1 MSENDTINYDIVIVG
16 GGPAGIATAIHLKQL
31 SKKKNKELN
40 ICIIEK
46 SAELGSHII
55 SGAIIDIRSLEE
67 LFPDYNIANN
77 NILSPVLNESFF
89 YLTKNRSFK
98 ISNILIPKCLTNS
111 NCYIVRLGH
120 LVRWLGGKA
129 EELGVDIF
137 TGFTAKNI
145 LYNKNKEVCGI
156 KTGDFGIDKY
166 GQKSNIFQ
174 EGLKIQAKYT
184 ILAEGSRGHLGK
196 EIIKKFKLDSLKNSQ
211 TYSIGIKE
219 NWEIESKDY
228 SQGDVIH
235 TIGWPLNQKA
245 SGGAFL
251 YYLEKNILSI
261 GMVIDLDYRNTWFS
275 PFDEFQNYKS
285 HKLISNILKGGKRLS
300 YGARSITNGGLL
312 SLPKISFPGG
322 LLVGCEAGFLNSS
335 RLKGVHTAI
344 KSGMLAAETIMDSY
358 LSSKQSI
365 NNDLIQY
372 NSLFKKSW
380 LHKELYLSRNFKLW
394 NKKPK
399 LIGCMMSFTEQM
411 LLKEKFKFD
420 LKNHKEDNACLN
432 DKKNSKY
439 IKYPKPD
446 NILTFDKESSVQ
458 LSNTHHQ
465 KNQPIHL
472 KIINQNIPIKTNL
485 IQYGAP
491 EVRYCPAGVYKFEK
505 DNNNKFN
512 FVIEAENCIH
522 CKTCD
527 IKDPT
532 QNIIWTPPQGGEGPI
547 YDGM

>member
-16 GGPAGIATAIHLKQL
+16 GGPAGLATAIHLKQL

-46 SAELGSHII
+46 SPEIGSHII

-67 LFPDYNIANN
+67 LLPDHNIANSD
-77 NILSPVLNESFF
+77 ILDPVLNESFF
-89 YLTKNRSFK
+89 YLTKNKSFK
-98 ISNILIPKCLTNS
+98 ISNILIPKCLKNT
-111 NCYIVRLGH
+111 NCYLVRLGH
-120 LVRWLGGKA
+120 LVKLLGKKA

-137 TGFTAKNI
+137 TGFAAKNI
-145 LYNKNKEVCGI
+145 LYNQNQEVCGV

-166 GQKSNIFQ
+166 GKKSNIFQ
-174 EGLKIQAKYT
+174 EGLEIQAKYT

-196 EIIKKFKLDSLKNSQ
+196 EIIQKFKLDNLKNSQ

-219 NWEIESKDY
+219 NWKIESKDY
-228 SQGDVIH
+228 YQGNVIH

-251 YYLEKNILSI
+251 YYLKNNILSI
-261 GMVIDLDYRNTWFS
+261 GMVIDLDYKNTWFS
-275 PFDEFQNYKS
+275 PFEEFQNYKS

-312 SLPKISFPGG
+312 SLPKTSFPGG

-335 RLKGVHTAI
+335 KLKGVHTAI
-344 KSGMLAAETIMDSY
+344 KSGMLAAETIMDNY
-358 LSSKQSI
+358 LSSKSSI

-372 NSLFKKSW
+372 DSFFKKSW
-380 LHKELYLSRNFKLW
+380 LYKELYLSRNFKLW

-399 LIGCMMSFTEQM
+399 LIGFIMNFLEQKF
-411 LLKEKFKFD
+411 LKEQFKFD
-420 LKNHKEDNACLN
+420 LKNHKEDHMCLN
-432 DKKNSKY
+432 DKKHSKY
-439 IKYPKPD
+439 IKYPKAD
-446 NILTFDKESSVQ
+446 NIFMFDKESSVQ

-465 KNQPIHL
+465 KNQPVHL
-472 KIINQNIPIKTNL
+472 KIINTNIPIKTNL
-485 IQYGAP
+485 MEYGAP

-527 IKDPT
+527 IKDPN